1 MAGARTSVH
10 TFSIVVS
17 GQYEYKSAWTS
28 LTDKTC
34 KCIMWE
40 GNKCN
45 KYIVNDQLFNIRIED
60 AHLSYIS
67 REMLRISS
75 FSFTYCTILTFI
87 KLLQLRHAVFK
98 WDQMIISFLKAGSPA
113 ASVLAEPVCLK
124 VKMNS
129 IFTKANNKWRC

>member
-1 MAGARTSVH
+1 MACASTSVY
-10 TFSIVVS
+10 TFSSVVS

-34 KCIMWE
+34 KCTMWE

-45 KYIVNDQLFNIRIED
+45 KYIVNDQLVNIRIED
-60 AHLSYIS
+60 AHLSCIS

-75 FSFTYCTILTFI
+75 FSFTYYTILTFT
-87 KLLQLRHAVFK
+87 KFLQLWHVVFK
-98 WDQMIISFLKAGSPA
+98 WAQTIISFLKAGSPA
-113 ASVLAEPVCLK
+113 APVLAEPVCLK

-129 IFTKANNKWRC
+129 IFTKANNKRRC

>member
-1 MAGARTSVH
+1 MAGASTSVY
-10 TFSIVVS
+10 TFSSVVS
-17 GQYEYKSAWTS
+17 AQYEYKSAWTS
-28 LTDKTC
+28 LTDKTY

-75 FSFTYCTILTFI
+75 FSFTYRTIFI

-98 WDQMIISFLKAGSPA
+98 WAQTIISFLKAGSPA
-113 ASVLAEPVCLK
+113 APVLAEPVCLK

-129 IFTKANNKWRC
+129 IFT